1 MTSMAASTTAT
12 RRGLS
17 RTELVERWRAIEDEL
32 ELDDDDNGDDQS
44 LDSSSSSS
52 RYQRN
57 QQAKEQWFSAAYN
70 FLMCLPKDEHVWC
83 GFWDIIGPFLE
94 TFYNYYKV
102 DGNDSPLK
110 ILWERISQEMR
121 RCTEC
126 ISRHHQA
133 QEMYK
138 AEYES
143 SFISPLLDILQ
154 SLDEERVSQH
164 IKEANARLSY
174 GGYNL
179 AHDNAEIVS
188 LMFEV
193 LTFPVLLDDEF
204 IVNEFQKLIETVDDA
219 HELALAKQQHFPG
232 VYALLFFK
240 SRKSRSIGHRL
251 AGNMGKMR
259 CATDLE
265 PLQPLLKRC
274 IAFLSGEVMQSSS
287 EFSRARVQMDRM
299 TVWLGLKAL
308 LSFLE
313 PPALEEGILEPYPVF
328 LNFVL
333 DHINDDSPEFSH
345 AVNCMRLLFEILGCK
360 LWLRT
365 SLPPSV
371 MRDSL
376 LSQCFHTRNEK
387 THKEIFDLFQPLLQS
402 LEALHDGEFE
412 KQRRHLLFFL
422 LHQVTKSSNFSMLMR
437 KKACQIALLIVH
449 RGYKMS
455 PPSPPTECAHMWGP
469 SLLSSLKDPSLHTSL
484 RQPAI
489 DLIQTILVSDAAAL
503 LHSYFHC
510 QTSSKGDSSIPFD
523 WSEEMDD
530 VSLYAVFDDEK
541 VISCWSEFTS
551 QSNIVCPEYIEW
563 LCIPMLWLDLLV
575 EIDPSVLSIS
585 ILKAV
590 LWALS
595 RFSMVEAENSSEL
608 SIPVKSWLSSS
619 AVEVSAHFGWKSP
632 TGSNDGGDGSASKN
646 SVRVSTM
653 CIPLIKTFRRL
664 AAYFITRMEQGE
676 LQRQWTWESQMGE
689 CLILMISDPN
699 DNIRQVGRRILEHVS
714 GTRGLAP
721 GLQFLCSSVSSLSA
735 TLSGLKLALKLVLLD
750 SVLVNFQGLHHFY
763 FVLCKIF
770 KEGFSSPTHQPAE
783 LSNELNLKFASQGGF
798 LRQTTFDSLDV
809 NDGKQVL
816 KTDKKSWESFSSELA
831 RAAWPPVKKCL
842 QKGKAFVDYRISQM
856 TCVRVLEI
864 LPTVFEK
871 LNPLSDGPYEKS
883 SKMHDLSEF
892 SWLLDFVDWGKSA
905 LEVVVRYWKQSLNSL
920 LLLIKS
926 SCNEKSGMIIA
937 SVEKMILSDAVS
949 LDLLT
954 EQVSCL
960 SVSLSTESSYKVGAK
975 GKLKS
980 MPHGKADGKR
990 SFTLDMESCTRSDDD
1005 VHILDAFPV
1014 TGKKDKNDV
1023 VLLSDDESETLHSRE
1038 DIVREVTKPFGSNVL
1053 PSSAGKRLTQRET
1066 GKKVLESG
1074 TTSITLEAPEKR
1086 AAPKAGVLRSESH
1099 NSGVVEQA
1107 LEPISHLKVKDKERT
1122 ENKIKSLNVLKVKDK
1137 ETSEKEL
1144 KSKSVPNVH
1153 LSSLDEVITRRSS
1166 AEAVKTKDSVYARKK
1181 LIAGSNDSILK
1192 EIVRDTEDPL
1202 ELALKSAGRN
1212 HSSLTKLGP
1221 SLPKRRV
1228 IQLADPVDSRSAYL
1242 RKLEFAARRS
1252 KPPNMDNWFR
1262 PILEMDYFAAVGLD
1276 TAQDDENMA
1285 PCVLKEVPV
1294 SFESSQQYVE
1304 IFRPLVLEEFKAQL
1318 RSSFQEVSSLEE
1330 MSCGSLSVVS
1340 VERVDDFHL
1349 VRCVHDEHDPAV
1361 AGGCMEN
1368 DLVLLSKQPLKN
1380 SPNKI
1385 HVIGKVERREKDNKR
1400 RLNMLLIRCYL
1411 QGGSSR
1417 LNRARKLLLE
1427 RSKWF
1432 LGRIMSITPQLRE
1445 FQALSSAEVIPAIPV
1460 VLRPAH
1466 HFNSFKEHNKVNLSK
1481 LSQPMQKVLRSTF
1494 NESQMQAI
1502 SAVVE
1507 SRDSKNDFE
1516 LSLVQGPPGTGKTR
1530 TIVALISTLLALPSQ
1545 SSAAEKQFSGSV
1557 KMMSTPFANFRKSIS
1572 ESAAVA
1578 RAWQD
1583 AALARQLNNDK
1594 EKDARLPK
1602 TSVRKRVL
1610 VCAQSNAAVDEL
1622 VSRLAGE
1629 GLYGVN
1635 GNMYKP
1641 YLVRVGNAKTIH
1653 PNSLPFF
1660 IDTLV
1665 EQRLEE
1671 EKLAVAERK
1680 NESNEESSSLLRESL
1695 EKIVDRIKFYESKRA
1710 NLEDGPSEKNVACED
1725 ENDKVDNGKK
1735 LSSSEL
1741 EARLRNLYQQKK
1753 DMYMRLAAI
1762 QSREKKV
1769 NEETRALR
1777 NKLRRSI
1784 LREAE
1789 IVVTTL
1795 SGCGGDL
1802 YTACFESTSNSR
1814 GNLSEHNLFD
1824 AVVID
1829 EAAQALE
1836 PATLIPLQLLKS
1848 SGTNCIMVGDPK
1860 QLPATVLSSVAS
1872 RYLYECSMFER
1883 LQRAG
1888 HPVIMLTE
1896 QYRMHPEI
1904 SSFPSLHFY
1913 DGKLLNGVQASSK
1926 TSSFHKTL
1934 GLGPYIFYDVT
1945 DGKEHYG
1952 KNSGS
1957 SSLYNEAEADAAIEI
1972 VRFLQRRHPSE
1983 FVGERIGIIT
1993 PYRSQL
1999 SLLRSRFSSVF
2010 GSSISSEMEF
2020 NTVDGFQGREVDILI
2035 LSTVRSG
2042 ETCPETR
2049 RVNSSIGFVAD
2060 VRRMNVALTRARL
2073 SLWVLGNSRTLQK
2086 NGDWAALMK
2095 DAEERNLVIT
2105 LKRPYKSVFETLS
2118 KSSSFKRSDNIR
2130 DDIVREEV
2138 DKSQPV
2144 MRTESN
2150 YENYKREKN
2159 RMEMRH
2165 KHDKY
2170 EAREGLQD
2178 AKNREGATDQH
2189 KKLPQK
2195 QQFKK
2200 DSRKS
2205 YKEKST
2211 RGVEQ
2216 SLSGSSHDKFSDLEP
2231 GGVEQVKNQGNK
2243 GGLTTHENRKLLGKR
2258 ADESGQTSVEIEKP
2272 KDLSSKR
2279 KQQREA
2285 VDALLSS
2292 SLISSKKST
2301 NSSKTIPRKRSLS
2314 PSSKS
2319 VALKPTK
2326 QQKDNQAD
2334 KRNLAKDKSLDSLRL
2349 GKRR

>member
-1 MTSMAASTTAT
+1 MATST
-12 RRGLS
+12 RLGLS
-17 RTELVERWRAIEDEL
+17 RSELVERWRAIEE
-32 ELDDDDNGDDQS
+32 EFENDDNDNGDDDDGD
-44 LDSSSSSS
+44 DSS
-52 RYQRN
+52 RHQRN
-57 QQAKEQWFSAAYN
+57 QQAKEHWFSAAYN
-70 FLMCLPKDEHVWC
+70 FLICLPKDEHVWC

-102 DGNDSPLK
+102 DGDDSPLK
-110 ILWERISQEMR
+110 ILWERISREMR

-143 SFISPLLDILQ
+143 SFISPLLGILQ

-164 IKEANARLSY
+164 LKEANARLSY
-174 GGYNL
+174 GGYDL
-179 AHDNAEIVS
+179 AQDNTEIVS

-193 LTFPVLLDDEF
+193 LTFPVFFDDDF
-204 IVNEFQKLIETVDDA
+204 IANQFQKLIEAVDDA
-219 HELALAKQQHFPG
+219 HELTLAKQQHFPG
-232 VYALLFFK
+232 VYALLFLK

-251 AGNMGKMR
+251 AGNMEKLR

-274 IAFLSGEVMQSSS
+274 IGFLSGEEMQSYS
-287 EFSRARVQMDRM
+287 ENARPRAQMDRM
-299 TVWLGLKAL
+299 TIWLGLKAL

-313 PPALEEGILEPYPVF
+313 PPALEEGILEPYPIF

-333 DHINDDSPEFSH
+333 DHISDDSPEFSH
-345 AVNCMRLLFEILGCK
+345 AVNSMRLLFEILGCK

-422 LHQVTKSSNFSMLMR
+422 LHQVTRSSNFSMLMR

-449 RGYKMS
+449 RGYRMS

-469 SLLSSLKDPSLHTSL
+469 SLVSSLKDPSLHTSL

-503 LHSYFHC
+503 FFSFLHC
-510 QTSSKGDSSIPFD
+510 QTSPKTDSSIPFD

-530 VSLYAVFDDEK
+530 VSLYAAFDDEK
-541 VISCWSEFTS
+541 AVSCWNEFTL

-575 EIDPSVLSIS
+575 EIDASVLPIS

-595 RFSMVEAENSSEL
+595 RFSMVEPENSSEL
-608 SIPVKSWLSSS
+608 SLPVKSWLSSS
-619 AVEVSAHFGWKSP
+619 AVEVSTHFGWKAP
-632 TGSNDGGDGSASKN
+632 TGSDDGGDGSASKN

-664 AAYFITRMEQGE
+664 AAYFITRMEQSE
-676 LQRQWTWESQMGE
+676 LRTQWTWESQMGE
-689 CLILMISDPN
+689 CLVLLLSDPN

-714 GTRGLAP
+714 GTRGLAS
-721 GLQFLCSSVSSLSA
+721 GIQFLCCSVSSLA
-735 TLSGLKLALKLVLLD
+735 AMLSGLKLALKLVLLD
-750 SVLVNFQGLHHFY
+750 SVLDNFQGLHHFF

-770 KEGFSSPTHQPAE
+770 KEGFLPPTHQLAE
-783 LSNELNLKFASQGGF
+783 SSNEPSLKFASQGGF

-816 KTDKKSWESFSSELA
+816 RTDKKSWESFSCELA
-831 RAAWPPVKKCL
+831 RAAWPSVKKCL
-842 QKGKAFVDYRISQM
+842 HKGKSFLDYKISQM
-856 TCVRVLEI
+856 TCVRLLEI
-864 LPTVFEK
+864 MPIVFEK
-871 LNPLSDGPYEKS
+871 LSPLYDGLYENS
-883 SKMHDLSEF
+883 SKMHDLPEF
-892 SWLLDFVDWGKSA
+892 SWLYDLVNWGKSS
-905 LEVVVRYWKQSLNSL
+905 LEAVIRYWKQSLNSL
-920 LLLIKS
+920 LGLLKR
-926 SCNEKSGMIIA
+926 SCNQKSGMIIA
-937 SVEKMILSDAVS
+937 SVEKMILSDAVP
-949 LDLLT
+949 LDLLI
-954 EQVSCL
+954 EQVSHL
-960 SVSLSTESSYKVGAK
+960 SLSLSTKHSSSDRSNRKSTSVPDRKAADRKSLMLDVES
-975 GKLKS
+975 
-980 MPHGKADGKR
+980 PTH
-990 SFTLDMESCTRSDDD
+990 DD
-1005 VHILDAFPV
+1005 VQILDTFPV
-1014 TGKKDKNDV
+1014 AGKKNKDDV
-1023 VLLSDDESETLHSRE
+1023 ILLSDGESETLDARA
-1038 DIVREVTKPFGSNVL
+1038 DIIQDVTKSFEADVL
-1053 PSSAGKRLTQRET
+1053 PSISSKSFFQQDTR
-1066 GKKVLESG
+1066 KKSSESG
-1074 TTSITLEAPEKR
+1074 ATTSMALEALKKR
-1086 AAPKAGVLRSESH
+1086 AAHIADVLTSVSQ
-1099 NSGVVEQA
+1099 NSVVERA
-1107 LEPISHLKVKDKERT
+1107 LTSIPHLKVKDKEIA
-1122 ENKIKSLNVLKVKDK
+1122 EKKIKSLSVPKVKDK
-1137 ETSEKEL
+1137 ETNEKEL
-1144 KSKSVPNVH
+1144 KSKSISNELVP
-1153 LSSLDEVITRRSS
+1153 SLDEAITRKSS
-1166 AEAVKTKDSVYARKK
+1166 DTVKTKDSFHAHKK
-1181 LIAGSNDSILK
+1181 MVSNSNESILK
-1192 EIVRDTEDPL
+1192 EIVRDAEDPL
-1202 ELALKSAGRN
+1202 ELALKSAGRH
-1212 HSSLTKLGP
+1212 HSSLTKLA
-1221 SLPKRRV
+1221 SSIPKRRV

-1242 RKLEFAARRS
+1242 RKLELAARRS

-1276 TAQDDENMA
+1276 TEEEDEKIT
-1285 PCVLKEVPV
+1285 PCDLKEVPV
-1294 SFESSQQYVE
+1294 SFESPQQYVD

-1318 RSSFQEVSSLEE
+1318 RSSFQEFSSLEG

-1349 VRCVHDEHDPAV
+1349 VRCVHDENDVGAS
-1361 AGGCMEN
+1361 GGCMEN

-1380 SPNKI
+1380 SPHKV

-1432 LGRIMSITPQLRE
+1432 MGRIMSITPQLRE

-1466 HFNSFKEHNKVNLSK
+1466 HSDSCKDQRKVDLSR
-1481 LSQPMQKVLRSTF
+1481 LSQPMQKVLKSTF
-1494 NESQMQAI
+1494 NESQMRAI
-1502 SAVVE
+1502 SAVVQSPD
-1507 SRDSKNDFE
+1507 SRSDFE

-1530 TIVALISTLLALPSQ
+1530 TIVALISTLLVL
-1545 SSAAEKQFSGSV
+1545 SSRSSPAEKQFSGSM

-1583 AALARQLNNDK
+1583 AALAKQLNNDK
-1594 EKDARLPK
+1594 EKDGKWAK
-1602 TSVRKRVL
+1602 TSVKKRVL

-1629 GLYGVN
+1629 GLYGAN

-1671 EKLAVAERK
+1671 EKVVAGEK
-1680 NESNEESSSLLRESL
+1680 KDETNEESSSILRESL
-1695 EKIVDRIKFYESKRA
+1695 EKIVDRIKFFESKRA
-1710 NLEDGPSEKNVACED
+1710 NLKDGVSDKKDAYED
-1725 ENDKVDNGKK
+1725 ENHGIDNGKM

-1741 EARLRNLYQQKK
+1741 EARLRNLYQKK
-1753 DMYMRLAAI
+1753 KEIYMRLAAI
-1762 QSREKKV
+1762 QSREKKI
-1769 NEETRALR
+1769 NEETRVLK

-1802 YTACFESTSNSR
+1802 YTACFESTSNSK

-1848 SGTNCIMVGDPK
+1848 SGTKCIMVGDPK

-1888 HPVIMLTE
+1888 YPVIMLTE

-1913 DGKLLNGVQASSK
+1913 DGELLNGVQASSK

-1934 GLGPYIFYDVT
+1934 GLGPYMFYDVT
-1945 DGKEHYG
+1945 DGQEHYG

-1957 SSLYNEAEADAAIEI
+1957 SSLYNEGEADAAIEI
-1972 VRFLQRRHPSE
+1972 VRYLQKRHPSE

-1993 PYRSQL
+1993 PYKSQL
-1999 SLLRSRFSSVF
+1999 SLLRSRFSSAF
-2010 GSSISSEMEF
+2010 GSSVSSEMEF

-2035 LSTVRSG
+2035 FSTVRSSEAYSTAG
-2042 ETCPETR
+2042 
-2049 RVNSSIGFVAD
+2049 RVNSSTIGFVAD

-2073 SLWVLGNSRTLQK
+2073 SLWVLGNTRTLQK
-2086 NGDWAALMK
+2086 NADWAALVK
-2095 DAEERNLVIT
+2095 DARERNLVIT
-2105 LKRPYKSVFETLS
+2105 LKRPYKSILETLS
-2118 KSSSFKRSDNIR
+2118 TSSNLKRPENRCDEA
-2130 DDIVREEV
+2130 VREKA
-2138 DKSQPV
+2138 DKSQQV
-2144 MRTESN
+2144 RQTENN
-2150 YENYKREKN
+2150 YENYKREKKHKN
-2159 RMEMRH
+2159 MRYA
-2165 KHDKY
+2165 HDKY
-2170 EAREGLQD
+2170 AASEGLQNVSKRVD
-2178 AKNREGATDQH
+2178 ATDHH
-2189 KKLPQK
+2189 KRPPQK
-2195 QQFKK
+2195 QQFMK
-2200 DSRKS
+2200 DARKS
-2205 YKEKST
+2205 YKEAKSA
-2211 RGVEQ
+2211 RGVE
-2216 SLSGSSHDKFSDLEP
+2216 SSVSCHDKLFDSP
-2231 GGVEQVKNQGNK
+2231 VSGAQGNPMEEPKKQENK
-2243 GGLTTHENRKLLGKR
+2243 GVVASHVNRKQLGKG
-2258 ADESGQTSVEIEKP
+2258 ADDIGQTSDEIEKP
-2272 KDLSSKR
+2272 KDLNSKR

-2292 SLISSKKST
+2292 SLISSKKSMK
-2301 NSSKTIPRKRSLS
+2301 SSKAIPQKRPLS
-2314 PSSKS
+2314 PSSKDVVS
-2319 VALKPTK
+2319 KPIK
-2326 QQKDNQAD
+2326 QRKGDRQSPT
-2334 KRNLAKDKSLDSLRL
+2334 KDKSLDSRGL
-2349 GKRR
+2349 GTRR

>member
-1 MTSMAASTTAT
+1 MAASTTAT

-44 LDSSSSSS
+44 PNSSS

-57 QQAKEQWFSAAYN
+57 QQAKEHWFSTAYN

-110 ILWERISQEMR
+110 ILWERISQEMK

-219 HELALAKQQHFPG
+219 HELTLAKQQHFPG

-251 AGNMGKMR
+251 AGNMGKMGS
-259 CATDLE
+259 ATELE

-287 EFSRARVQMDRM
+287 EFSRPRVQMERM

-333 DHINDDSPEFSH
+333 DHISDDSPEFSH

-365 SLPPSV
+365 SLPPS
-371 MRDSL
+371 
-376 LSQCFHTRNEK
+376 
-387 THKEIFDLFQPLLQS
+387 S

-422 LHQVTKSSNFSMLMR
+422 LHQVTKSSNFSTLMR
-437 KKACQIALLIVH
+437 KKACQISLLIVH
-449 RGYKMS
+449 RGYQMS

-469 SLLSSLKDPSLHTSL
+469 SLLSSLKDPSLHPSL

-489 DLIQTILVSDAAAL
+489 DLIQTILVSDATAL
-503 LHSYFHC
+503 LFSFFHC
-510 QTSSKGDSSIPFD
+510 QTSSKADSSIPFD
-523 WSEEMDD
+523 WCEEMDD
-530 VSLYAVFDDEK
+530 VSLYAVFDEVK
-541 VISCWSEFTS
+541 VISCWNEFTS

-563 LCIPMLWLDLLV
+563 LCVPMLWLDLLV

-595 RFSMVEAENSSEL
+595 RFSMVEADNSSEL

-619 AVEVSAHFGWKSP
+619 AAEVSAHFGWKSP

-689 CLILMISDPN
+689 CLILLISDPN

-714 GTRGLAP
+714 GTRSLAP

-735 TLSGLKLALKLVLLD
+735 ILSGLKLALKLVKSSSHLFDLECFFVLLD
-750 SVLVNFQGLHHFY
+750 SVIVNFQGLHHFY

-770 KEGFSSPTHQPAE
+770 KEGFLSSTHQPAE

-809 NDGKQVL
+809 NDVKQVL

-842 QKGKAFVDYRISQM
+842 HKGKAFVDYRISQM

-864 LPTVFEK
+864 LPIVFEK
-871 LNPLSDGPYEKS
+871 LNPLFDGPYEKS

-892 SWLLDFVDWGKSA
+892 SWLLDFVDWGKSS
-905 LEVVVRYWKQSLNSL
+905 LEAVVRYWKQSLNSL
-920 LLLIKS
+920 LALIKS
-926 SCNEKSGMIIA
+926 SCNQKSGMIIA

-960 SVSLSTESSYKVGAK
+960 SVSLSTESSYRVGAE

-980 MPHGKADGKR
+980 MPHGKAEGKR
-990 SFTLDMESCTRSDDD
+990 SVTLDMESCTRSDDD

-1023 VLLSDDESETLHSRE
+1023 VLLSDEESETLHSRE
-1038 DIVREVTKPFGSNVL
+1038 DTVREVTKSFASVDL

-1066 GKKVLESG
+1066 GRKVIESG
-1074 TTSITLEAPEKR
+1074 SMSITLEAPEKR
-1086 AAPKAGVLRSESH
+1086 AAPKPGGLSSESH

-1107 LEPISHLKVKDKERT
+1107 HFKVKDKEIT
-1122 ENKIKSLNVLKVKDK
+1122 ESKIKSLNVPKVKDK
-1137 ETSEKEL
+1137 KTSEKEL

-1153 LSSLDEVITRRSS
+1153 LSSLDEVITRRS

-1181 LIAGSNDSILK
+1181 LITGSNDSILK

-1242 RKLEFAARRS
+1242 RKLELAARRS

-1276 TAQDDENMA
+1276 TAQEDENMA
-1285 PCVLKEVPV
+1285 PCDLKEVPV
-1294 SFESSQQYVE
+1294 SFESSQQYIE

-1318 RSSFQEVSSLEE
+1318 RSSFQEVSSLEG

-1349 VRCVHDEHDPAV
+1349 VRCVQDEHDPAA

-1385 HVIGKVERREKDNKR
+1385 HIIGKVERREKDNKR

-1411 QGGSSR
+1411 QGGYSR
-1417 LNRARKLLLE
+1417 MNRARKLLLE

-1466 HFNSFKEHNKVNLSK
+1466 HSNSFKEHNKVNLSK
-1481 LSQPMQKVLRSTF
+1481 LPQAMQKVLRSTF

-1507 SRDSKNDFE
+1507 SRDSRNDFE

-1530 TIVALISTLLALPSQ
+1530 TIVALISTLLAVPSQ
-1545 SSAAEKQFSGSV
+1545 SSAAEKQFSGNA

-1629 GLYGVN
+1629 GLYGVD

-1641 YLVRVGNAKTIH
+1641 YLVRVGNAKTVH

-1671 EKLAVAERK
+1671 EKMTVAERK
-1680 NESNEESSSLLRESL
+1680 NDSNEESSSLLRESL

-1710 NLEDGPSEKNVACED
+1710 NLEDGPSEKNVASED
-1725 ENDKVDNGKK
+1725 ENHKVDNVKK

-1762 QSREKKV
+1762 QSREKRI

-1784 LREAE
+1784 LREAV

-1829 EAAQALE
+1829 EAAQ
-1836 PATLIPLQLLKS
+1836 
-1848 SGTNCIMVGDPK
+1848 VGDPK

-1872 RYLYECSMFER
+1872 RYMYECSMFER

-1934 GLGPYIFYDVT
+1934 GLGPYIFYDVA

-1957 SSLYNEAEADAAIEI
+1957 SSLFNEGEADAAIEI

-1999 SLLRSRFSSVF
+1999 SLLRSRFSSAF

-2042 ETCPETR
+2042 ETCPETQ
-2049 RVNSSIGFVAD
+2049 RVTSTSIGFVAD

-2073 SLWVLGNSRTLQK
+2073 SLWVLGNSRTLKK
-2086 NGDWAALMK
+2086 NGDWAALVK

-2105 LKRPYKSVFETLS
+2105 LKRPYKSVFEILG
-2118 KSSSFKRSDNIR
+2118 KSSSIKRSDNFC
-2130 DDIVREEV
+2130 DNIVREKV
-2138 DKSQPV
+2138 DKSHPV

-2150 YENYKREKN
+2150 YENYKREKQ

-2170 EAREGLQD
+2170 EASEGLQD
-2178 AKNREGATDQH
+2178 AKNRESATDQH

-2205 YKEKST
+2205 YKEAKSS
-2211 RGVEQ
+2211 RGVGQ
-2216 SLSGSSHDKFSDLEP
+2216 SLPGSSHDKLSDLES
-2231 GGVEQVKNQGNK
+2231 GGVEQIKNQGNK
-2243 GGLTTHENRKLLGKR
+2243 GGLTNYENHKLLSNR
-2258 ADESGQTSVEIEKP
+2258 ADDSGQTSVEIEKP
-2272 KDLSSKR
+2272 KDLISKR

-2292 SLISSKKST
+2292 SLISSTKSA
-2301 NSSKTIPRKRSLS
+2301 NSSKTIPQKRPLS

-2326 QQKDNQAD
+2326 QQKGLPASTIWLSDFKMGFTWSDILNTYFD
-2334 KRNLAKDKSLDSLRL
+2334 F
-2349 GKRR
+2349 G